1 MPVAMFLLFRHRTE
15 SAIFA
20 LAYSSAILAVVVG
33 FILWERRYRRSWQQF
48 RARNWQR
55 VAGKFDEGEIVT
67 MRKGR
72 STAIAGYQVWLGYEY
87 EGDEDEGGLYTLP
100 FSGEFP
106 TEEEA
111 EECRKLVA
119 DRSVIV
125 RVSPRNPKR
134 SRILDED
141 VTPLIATARDWSASR
156 TSVR

>member
-1 MPVAMFLLFRHRTE
+1 MFLLLRHRTE

-20 LAYSSAILAVVVG
+20 LAYSSAILAVVIG

-87 EGDEDEGGLYTLP
+87 EGDEEEGGLDCTPKVRHEVKGPATLNG
-100 FSGEFP
+100 GEQCWCP
-106 TEEEA
+106 D
-111 EECRKLVA
+111 KSIPV
-119 DRSVIV
+119 
-125 RVSPRNPKR
+125 N
-134 SRILDED
+134 
-141 VTPLIATARDWSASR
+141 
-156 TSVR
+156 